1 MSLRRYFF
9 FFFCQPC
16 YAAILDEAEKQ
27 YKGRICGYIGFS
39 AAMEHLIIAG
49 ADMLIMPSRYEPCGL
64 PQVIWCIYM

>member
-64 PQVIWCIYM
+64 PQV